1 LPRQSS
7 SLINSGL
14 TLDQFIRPAQGRR
27 PFGRRLLHGL
37 GPPIIALAHLGC
49 LLVLLEG
56 LGPAAALWALALYLL
71 RMLATTAI
79 YHRLVT
85 HGSYQAPRLVW
96 WLGSLVA
103 ASAGQM
109 GPSWWKAHHL
119 QHHRYVDTP
128 ADPHTP
134 LTHPVAW
141 RGFLRSQL
149 GWLLDEGFHP
159 ASLPADVEAD
169 PVLRLIDR
177 LHALPVLAL
186 AGLSWWIGGLEWL
199 GAFCLST
206 TLLFHGVATVNS
218 VAHLAGDQPFATG
231 DASRN
236 NGWVALITLGEGWH
250 NLHHG
255 FQGSARQGFSVRDG
269 RVILLP
275 DPTYRFIRLLEQLGW
290 ASRLRVPS
298 ERALLARAAT
308 AASERPLPLAA

>member
-1 LPRQSS
+1 M
-7 SLINSGL
+7 
-14 TLDQFIRPAQGRR
+14 
-27 PFGRRLLHGL
+27 RRLLHGL
-37 GPPIIALAHLGC
+37 GPPIIVLAHLGC
-49 LLVLLEG
+49 ALLLLKG
-56 LGPAAALWALALYLL
+56 FGPAAFLWCLALYLL
-71 RMLATTAI
+71 RMLAITAV
-79 YHRLVT
+79 YHRLLA

-96 WLGSLVA
+96 WLGSLLA

-119 QHHRYVDTP
+119 QHHRHADTE

-134 LTHPVAW
+134 LTQPAAW
-141 RGFLRSQL
+141 RGFLRSQF

-159 ASLPADVEAD
+159 TSLPADVEAD

-177 LHALPVLAL
+177 LHTLPVLAL
-186 AGLSWWIGGLEWL
+186 AALSWWIGGVEWL

-218 VAHLAGDQPFATG
+218 VAHLVGDQPFASG

-255 FQGSARQGFSVRDG
+255 FQGSVRQGFGVRDG
-269 RVILLP
+269 RLIRLP
-275 DPTYRFIRLLEQLGW
+275 DPTYRFIRLLERLGW

-308 AASERPLPLAA
+308 PAGSLPLAA